1 MNSQDPDPMNI
12 HDAIQF
18 ISNAWNNVNEN
29 MIKSSW
35 KRSGTLP
42 NNDLF
47 FEDNFND
54 NNLESD
60 LNELTSVI
68 EQLSGPGSIEADEYV
83 SIDQQV
89 DFEEEMSMEKIVNI
103 ISGIVSNS
111 DSLESV
117 NKVLNFIQQNDLSV
131 DSQLVRGLHKVKRNI
146 MLINFNNA
154 KQTDINEYIDRN

>member
-1 MNSQDPDPMNI
+1 NLICMNSQDPDPMNI

-103 ISGIVSNS
+103 ISGIGSN
-111 DSLESV
+111 EI
-117 NKVLNFIQQNDLSV
+117 KE
-131 DSQLVRGLHKVKRNI
+131 K
-146 MLINFNNA
+146 
-154 KQTDINEYIDRN
+154 YY

>member
-89 DFEEEMSMEKIVNI
+89 DFEEEMSMEKIKNI
-103 ISGIVSNS
+103 TEEKVSNS